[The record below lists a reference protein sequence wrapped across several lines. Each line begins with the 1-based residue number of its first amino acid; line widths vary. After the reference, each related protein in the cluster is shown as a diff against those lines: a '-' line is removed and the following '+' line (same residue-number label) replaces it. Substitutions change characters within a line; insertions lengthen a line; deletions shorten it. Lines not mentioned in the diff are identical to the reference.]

1 MSTAKDELKRVIDS
15 QPEDATREELLR
27 EIAFHAMIEE
37 GLKDVEAGRVVSN
50 EEAKRRM
57 RSWRK

>member
-1 MSTAKDELKRVIDS
+1 MSAAKDDFKRLIDS

-27 EIAFHAMIEE
+27 ELAFHAMIEE
-37 GLKDVEAGRVVSN
+37 GIEDIDAGRVVSN
-50 EEAKRRM
+50 EDAKRRM